1 MVVLCDFS
9 TLIYSPRTMPFRFS
23 PIALLLLGL
32 FPPFGH
38 AEDVPLPLKMDR
50 TFKRHPVSSEGAAA
64 FINAR
69 HVEAKKDDQLEAY
82 GDVELRQSGQVVKTE
97 HLLYG
102 QESKDVLAEG
112 AVRLEQPGLLVT
124 GPLLRLNLDS
134 DIGEMSLPKYEF
146 SENHARGTAEVMH
159 IESKQ
164 NYKFDDAT
172 YTTCP
177 AGQDDWLL
185 RMSRLDIDRTKQV
198 GVAHQAVV
206 EFKGVPILYTP
217 WMDFALNSNRRSGF
231 LAPSYGYT
239 NTGGYEL
246 TVPYYWN
253 IASNFDATIAP
264 RVISKRGTQY
274 NNEFRYLE
282 PSYGG
287 IVNYEVLPGDRL
299 SDSTRSFMALKHA
312 QSLGS
317 GVGLALNINRV
328 SDNAYFRDLSTT
340 AAGTSTSLLL
350 RDAVLNY
357 GAGWW
362 STSAR
367 VQSFQTLA
375 GVAPYRREP
384 QILLN
389 AQQNVMSANVALA
402 SDYADFRHDTLP
414 NGERLVIN
422 PSASYPL
429 LNDLG
434 YYMTPK
440 LGVHYTHYKMEANN
454 TASWTD
460 ATRTLPIFS
469 VDSGMFFERDMQSFL
484 GGDYLQTL
492 EPRLFYVYIPYKDQS
507 LLPVF
512 DSAQAP
518 FSFGQIF
525 SENRF
530 FGSDRVGDANMA
542 TLALTSRVIDNEGGT
557 ERLRVMLGERFS
569 FRAPQVTLPGTPADS
584 NNRSDIL
591 MGLGGRLTKAWS
603 LDSLLQYNPNHSQTE
618 AYNVSA
624 HYKPEAGKLVNL
636 GYRFTNATLAAST
649 GLPSALRQAD
659 ISTQWPV
666 FGRWLGVGRL
676 NYSLLD
682 RRIVEA
688 LAGLEYNQ
696 SCWTVRLVAQSFSTP
711 TTASTPTNARS
722 TNIFLQLELND
733 LVRIGSD
740 PLDALRLSVP
750 GYTKMNSLPA
760 AQPAQDLR

>member
-32 FPPFGH
+32 FPPLGY
-38 AEDVPLPLKMDR
+38 ADDAPLPLKMDR
-50 TFKRHPVSSEGAAA
+50 TFKKTPVASEGTAA

-69 HVEAKKDDQLEAY
+69 HVEARKDDQLEAY
-82 GDVELRQSGQVVKTE
+82 GDVELRQNGQVVRTE

-112 AVRLEQPGLLVT
+112 AVRLEQPGVLVT
-124 GPLLRLNLDS
+124 GPLLKLNLDS
-134 DIGEMSLPKYEF
+134 HIGEMSQPKYEF
-146 SENHARGTAEVMH
+146 SENHARGTADVMH
-159 IESKQ
+159 IAGEK
-164 NYKFDDAT
+164 NYTFDNAT

-177 AGQDDWLL
+177 AGKDDWLL
-185 RMSRLDIDRTKQV
+185 RMNRLDIDRTTQV
-198 GVAHQAVV
+198 GVAHQTVV

-253 IASNFDATIAP
+253 IANNFDATIAP
-264 RVISKRGTQY
+264 RVISKRGTQF

-287 IVNYEVLPGDRL
+287 VMHYEVLAGDRL
-299 SDSTRSFMALKHA
+299 SNTTRSFM
-312 QSLGS
+312 SLNHSQNLGG
-317 GVGLALNINRV
+317 GVGLALNLNRV
-328 SDNAYFRDLSTT
+328 SDDAYFRDLSTT
-340 AAGTSTSLLL
+340 ATVTSQATLL
-350 RDAVLNY
+350 RDGVLSY
-357 GAGWW
+357 GGGWW

-367 VQSFQTLA
+367 VQSFQTLQDPLA
-375 GVAPYRREP
+375 PVVVAPYRREP
-384 QILLN
+384 QVLLN
-389 AQQNVMSANVALA
+389 AQQNVMDANIALA
-402 SDYADFRHDTLP
+402 GDYADFRHDTLP

-422 PSASYPL
+422 PSVSYPL

-434 YYMTPK
+434 YYLTPK
-440 LGVHYTHYKMEANN
+440 LGVHYTHYKMGENN
-454 TASWTD
+454 TATWTD

-469 VDSGMFFERDMQSFL
+469 VDSGMVFERDVPSFL
-484 GGDYLQTL
+484 GSDYLQTL
-492 EPRLFYVYIPYKDQS
+492 EPRLFYVFIPYKDQS

-569 FRAPQVTLPGTPADS
+569 FKVPQVTMPNTPADS

-591 MGLGGRLTKAWS
+591 MGLSGRLTKAWS
-603 LDSLLQYNPNHSQTE
+603 LDSLMQYNPIRSQTM
-618 AYNVSA
+618 AYNVTA

-636 GYRFTNATLAAST
+636 GYRYTSATLATST

-659 ISTQWPV
+659 ISTQWPL
-666 FGRWLGVGRL
+666 FRRWLGVGHL

-696 SCWTVRLVAQSFSTP
+696 SCWTMRFVAQSFST
-711 TTASTPTNARS
+711 ATNTRS
-722 TNIFLQLELND
+722 TGIFLQLELND

-760 AQPAQDLR
+760 TPPVRDLH

>member
-9 TLIYSPRTMPFRFS
+9 TLIYLPSAMRFRLS
-23 PIALLLLGL
+23 PIALLLFGI
-32 FPPFGH
+32 FPPLAH
-38 AEDVPLPLKMDR
+38 AEDAPLPLKLDR
-50 TFKRHPVSSEGAAA
+50 TFKRAPVASEGAAA

-69 HVEAKKDDQLEAY
+69 HVEAKKDDQLDAS
-82 GDVELRQSGQVVKTE
+82 GDVELRQNGQVVRTE

-112 AVRLEQPGLLVT
+112 AVRLEEPGVVIT
-124 GPLLRLNLDS
+124 GSKLKLNLDS
-134 DIGEMSLPKYEF
+134 DIGEMSQPKYEF
-146 SENHARGTAEVMH
+146 SENHARGTADVLH
-159 IESKQ
+159 IAGKK
-164 NYKFDDAT
+164 NFVFDDAT

-177 AGQDDWLL
+177 AGNDDWLL
-185 RMSRLDIDRTKQV
+185 RTNRLDIDRTEQV
-198 GVAHQAVV
+198 GVAHQTVV

-217 WMDFALNSNRRSGF
+217 WVDFALNNTRRSGF

-264 RVISKRGTQY
+264 RVISKRGTQF

-287 IVNYEVLPGDRL
+287 LVNYEVLPGDRL
-299 SDSTRSFMALKHA
+299 SSSTRSYIALRHS
-312 QSLGS
+312 QNLG
-317 GVGLALNINRV
+317 GDLGLALNLNRV
-328 SDNAYFRDLSTT
+328 SDDAYFRDLSTSVT
-340 AAGTSTSLLL
+340 GTSQTTLL
-350 RDAVLNY
+350 RDGVLSY
-357 GAGWW
+357 SEGWW

-367 VQSFQTLA
+367 VQNFQTLQDPLA
-375 GVAPYRREP
+375 PVVVAPYRREP

-389 AQQNVMSANVALA
+389 AQQNVMNADIAFA
-402 SDYADFRHDTLP
+402 SQYTDFRHDTLI

-422 PSASYPL
+422 PSVSYPL

-434 YYMTPK
+434 YYLTPK
-440 LGVHYTHYKMEANN
+440 LGMHYTHYKMGANN

-469 VDSGMFFERDMQSFL
+469 IDSGMVYERDMQSFL

-542 TLALTSRVIDNEGGT
+542 TLALTSRIIDNEGGT

-569 FRAPQVTLPGTPADS
+569 FKAPQVTLGTATDS

-591 MGLGGRLTKAWS
+591 MGLGGKLTKAWS
-603 LDSLLQYNPNHSQTE
+603 LDSLLQYNPNQSQTE
-618 AYNVSA
+618 AYNVTA
-624 HYKPEAGKLVNL
+624 RYKPEAGKLVNL
-636 GYRFTNATLAAST
+636 GYRFTSETLAVST
-649 GLPSALRQAD
+649 GLPTALRQAD

-696 SCWTVRLVAQSFSTP
+696 SCWTVRVVAQSF
-711 TTASTPTNARS
+711 TTATNARS

-760 AQPAQDLR
+760 GQPAQDLH